1 MKAFEV
7 KVVTRF
13 HSLCQ
18 IPYYSCLCRTKE
30 TAETYFKMA
39 KERTVSKITN
49 EWNVDKDKDD
59 EFEADF
65 GGYRDYFHLFIQEV
79 ETNYEFIEG
88 EWRKGYLSEEEPQ
101 QETKVIGE

>member
-7 KVVTRF
+7 KVVTRS

-30 TAETYFKMA
+30 TAEDYFKVA
-39 KERTVSKITN
+39 KEQIMSKITN

-59 EFEADF
+59 EFEVDYE
-65 GGYRDYFHLFIQEV
+65 GYRDYFHLFIQEV
-79 ETNYEFIEG
+79 ETDGGFAEG
-88 EWRKGYLSEEEPQ
+88 EWRKGYLGEEE
-101 QETKVIGE
+101 E